1 MQRHVHASTTFV
13 GWNKSIICWR
23 TMSRWRYFA
32 RSYWADSTIVMQC
45 WLVYENL
52 QLLHSSMHKMPA
64 FVWWLAPE
72 PETISV
78 QHSNNYI
85 GC

>member
-1 MQRHVHASTTFV
+1 
-13 GWNKSIICWR
+13 
-23 TMSRWRYFA
+23 
-32 RSYWADSTIVMQC
+32 
-45 WLVYENL
+45 
-52 QLLHSSMHKMPA
+52 MHKMPA

-85 GC
+85 GCNTYKLCLLMHKIYTYFAVFFKLFT